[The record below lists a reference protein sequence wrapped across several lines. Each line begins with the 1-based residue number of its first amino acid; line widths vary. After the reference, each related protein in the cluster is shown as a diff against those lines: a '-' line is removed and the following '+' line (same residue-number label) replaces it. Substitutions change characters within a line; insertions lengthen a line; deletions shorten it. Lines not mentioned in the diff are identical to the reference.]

1 MALDYIQGLA
11 GVAAMEMSDTGSCP
25 SVRQRIH
32 VIIMNAHLPD
42 LLESFLFL
50 FFLIGHAPMEG
61 SGLSKGVL
69 YEKSTLLVSNQSGH
83 FKSPNAFLISF

>member
-32 VIIMNAHLPD
+32 VIIMNTHLPD
-42 LLESFLFL
+42 LLESFF
-50 FFLIGHAPMEG
+50 FFLIGHAPVEG

-83 FKSPNAFLISF
+83 FKSPNVFLISF

>member
-1 MALDYIQGLA
+1 MALDYFQGLA

-25 SVRQRIH
+25 SVHQRIH

-42 LLESFLFL
+42 LLESFFF
-50 FFLIGHAPMEG
+50 FFLIEHAPVEG

>member
-42 LLESFLFL
+42 LLESFFYL
-50 FFLIGHAPMEG
+50 FFFNRGCSSGGFRSVKGG
-61 SGLSKGVL
+61 SV
-69 YEKSTLLVSNQSGH
+69 
-83 FKSPNAFLISF
+83 